1 MAQSKRYMIL
11 VALAV
16 ALSGFVWGFDATV
29 ISGAVPFIQKYF
41 NLTGDRGDFL
51 LGLAV
56 SCLGWGVLGGT
67 AVAGFFSDRF
77 GRKKVL
83 ITTAVLF
90 VTTALASAL
99 TTHFTL
105 FVIARIL
112 GGVAVGGAILIA
124 PVYIAEISPP
134 KQRGSLVSLNQ
145 LMIVLGIS
153 ASFFS
158 NYFLLGVGENNWR
171 WMLGMDAV
179 PAALYFFFLF
189 VVPESPRWLFGQGKE
204 ENAKEILIKTCGAE
218 DAERELVNI
227 RQSFRAKAETIQLS
241 QILFSFRGRLSRA
254 TYGVALIGQLAASL
268 ALASLLGF
276 THHCGENQSTSVIIS
291 IILLF
296 PLVCLLVW
304 TILAVQAK
312 RWHDLGYSGWTVL
325 IQLIP
330 VIGFLIALVIGFIR
344 GTSGPNR
351 YGEDPLESPNS
362 LSAIFSRKMSFVMG
376 IALVIAFFQQIT
388 GINAIFY
395 YLPTIFVQA
404 GGGIHAAFWQAV
416 LVGLVN
422 LGMTFVAIRLV
433 DRLGRKPLLAI
444 GAAGMAMSLLTCS
457 WAFHDSSYQL
467 TEKSFVVLQENKV
480 PAELIADLKNSQKN
494 VFATDKEFIA
504 ALESQLGAERLK
516 PYHDSL
522 ITAGL
527 NIRAPVVLFAIIGF
541 VASFAISLGPVM
553 WVLLSEIFPNQY
565 RGMAISVAGFWN
577 ATVSASVTLIFPWEL
592 SHLGSAGTFL
602 GYGLMAVAALLFILL
617 FIPETKGK
625 TLEELEVFLIR
636 KERAAHGKT
645 AAELSHEIN

>member
-1 MAQSKRYMIL
+1 MALNHSRTIKTGTDMAQSKRYMIL

-41 NLTGDRGDFL
+41 NLSGDRGDFL

-67 AVAGFFSDRF
+67 AVAGVSSDCF
-77 GRKKVL
+77 GRKKIL
-83 ITTAVLF
+83 IVTAVLF
-90 VTTALASAL
+90 VVTALLSAL
-99 TTHFTL
+99 TTHFRV
-105 FVIARIL
+105 FVLARVL

-179 PAALYFFFLF
+179 PAALYFLFLF
-189 VVPESPRWLFGQGKE
+189 AVPESPRWLFGQGQPE
-204 ENAKEILIKTCGAE
+204 RAKEILIKTCGAE
-218 DAERELVNI
+218 LAEEEMRNI
-227 RQSFRAKAETIQLS
+227 RQSLGEKPLAAKAGEQSWIMAIIMRLIRWIEQML
-241 QILFSFRGRLSRA
+241 IFLVKMRFVLF
-254 TYGVALIGQLAASL
+254 I
-268 ALASLLGF
+268 ALA
-276 THHCGENQSTSVIIS
+276 
-291 IILLF
+291 
-296 PLVCLLVW
+296 
-304 TILAVQAK
+304 
-312 RWHDLGYSGWTVL
+312 
-325 IQLIP
+325 
-330 VIGFLIALVIGFIR
+330 
-344 GTSGPNR
+344 
-351 YGEDPLESPNS
+351 
-362 LSAIFSRKMSFVMG
+362 
-376 IALVIAFFQQIT
+376 IAFFQQIT

-404 GGGIHAAFWQAV
+404 GGGINAAFWQAV

-422 LGMTFVAIRLV
+422 LGMTFVAIRFV

-467 TEKSFVVLQENKV
+467 TDKSFVVLQENKV

-527 NIRAPVVLFAIIGF
+527 NIRASLVLFAIIGF

-602 GYGLMAVAALLFILL
+602 GYGLMAAAALLFILL

-625 TLEELEVFLIR
+625 TLEELEVFLMR
-636 KERAAHGKT
+636 KERSANAST
-645 AAELSHEIN
+645 PAELSHETN